1 MSDSLAVTDR
11 TRLRRRAQRGS
22 HERAAVEAILDEAL
36 VCHIAVSAEDGPL
49 VLPTTH
55 VRVGEFLY
63 VHGSSQ
69 NQLLSRLT
77 SGPACI
83 VATLLDGLVLAKT
96 AFHHS
101 VNYRSAVLFGT
112 GRLVTDLAEKRRVLA
127 ALLDKLVTGRSS
139 ACRPPNDAELEATQ
153 VVAFPI
159 DEASAKA
166 RTGPPLPESGRDA
179 DLPFWTGVIPL
190 LQQRGEPQAT

>member
-1 MSDSLAVTDR
+1 MSEPLAVTDR

-36 VCHIAVSAEDGPL
+36 VCHIAVSSEEGAL

-55 VRVGEFLY
+55 VRVGELLY

-77 SGPACI
+77 RGPACI

-112 GRLVTDLAEKRRVLA
+112 GRLVTDRAEKRLVL
-127 ALLDKLVTGRSS
+127 
-139 ACRPPNDAELEATQ
+139 
-153 VVAFPI
+153 
-159 DEASAKA
+159 
-166 RTGPPLPESGRDA
+166 
-179 DLPFWTGVIPL
+179 
-190 LQQRGEPQAT
+190 